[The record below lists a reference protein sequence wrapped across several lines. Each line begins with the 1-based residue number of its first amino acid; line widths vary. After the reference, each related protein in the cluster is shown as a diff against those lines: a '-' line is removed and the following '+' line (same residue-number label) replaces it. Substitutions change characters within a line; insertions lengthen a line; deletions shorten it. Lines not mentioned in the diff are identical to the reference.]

1 MVQTQ
6 VTVESRP
13 TQQQPVQVSPKQH
26 PRRLEEKKLIFRTY
40 QVIWYLLGLVETLLL
55 FRFTFKLFGASQAS
69 PFVRVLYAASD
80 GLTYPFRGIFP
91 VGAVDRSIFEWAS
104 LVAMAV
110 YAVFAYGLV
119 YTLQLVKPVDPED
132 IEEAV
137 DNP

>member
-1 MVQTQ
+1 MV
-6 VTVESRP
+6 E
-13 TQQQPVQVSPKQH
+13 
-26 PRRLEEKKLIFRTY
+26 RLQEKKLIFHTN
-40 QVIWYLLGLVETLLL
+40 QIIWYVLGIIETLTF
-55 FRFTFKLFGASQAS
+55 FRFVFKIFGASQAS

-80 GLTYPFRGIFP
+80 GIIYPFRGIFP
-91 VGAVDRSIFEWAS
+91 VASANGSVFEWAS

-119 YTLQLVKPVDPED
+119 YTIQLVKPVDPED